1 MSTTKFFREVLRDDL
16 TTRVNRAV
24 PFLYEAG
31 LLLAVV
37 AMPFSNLFMSVAGFW
52 IAGTWLLDQLS
63 CDATTRNYRWSK
75 TFRNPLFWILTGLFL
90 IHLIGLVYTRDFN
103 YALRDIRIK
112 LPLLLFPLFFFTGRP
127 IDGRSLRRMLLFF
140 VIATGAAALY
150 CLLIPLG
157 LVEREVSNIRDISI
171 FISHIRFS
179 ILLVFSSAMLLLW
192 LSRGQRIALVIPLL
206 LINLSF
212 LWVIESLTGVVL
224 LTAVVMLY
232 LISVEASVLPK
243 PLRRFLRIVF
253 PLALVV
259 IGWQVKLMADAHF
272 KIPEGYVEQLPV
284 HTIHGTPYTHHI
296 GSSLKENGVLIWYN
310 IAPEEL
316 DTAWARRS
324 SISLSG
330 HDERNHKIY
339 NTLLRY
345 MSSKGLNKDAEGL
358 AQLSEE
364 DIRHIEQGVTSIL
377 EFEHRGLRRRIDKIF
392 FEISLLRNG
401 GNPSG
406 NSVTQRI
413 EFWRAAWHII
423 RQKPLAGVGTGDVK
437 EAMSEAYV
445 EIDSRLY
452 DAFRLRAHN
461 QYLTFWVAFG
471 VFGVLLLIASL
482 LLPLGVPVPE
492 RGFLFTTFCLIVA
505 LSYLTEDTLE
515 TQAGV
520 TFIAFFAA
528 LFSAQRL
535 AFHAR
540 IRPGNDD

>member
-1 MSTTKFFREVLRDDL
+1 MHRDDRL
-16 TTRVNRAV
+16 KLVNRAI

-31 LLLAVV
+31 LVLAVV
-37 AMPFSNLFMSVAGFW
+37 AMPFSNLGMSVASFW
-52 IAGTWLLDQLS
+52 IAGTWLIDQWAS
-63 CDATTRNYRWSK
+63 DRTTRHYRWSK
-75 TFRNPLFWILTGLFL
+75 ALRNPLFWILTGLFI
-90 IHLIGLVYTRDFN
+90 IHVIGLMYTRDFN

-112 LPLLLFPLFFFTGRP
+112 LPLLLFPLFFFTARP
-127 IDGRSLRRMLLFF
+127 IEGRTLRRMLLFF
-140 VIATGAAALY
+140 VISTSAAALY

-157 LVEREVSNIRDISI
+157 LIEREVSNIRDISI

-179 ILLVFSSAMLLLW
+179 ILLVFSSAILLLW
-192 LSRGQRIALVIPLL
+192 LSRRQRIGLVIPLL

-224 LTAVVMLY
+224 LAAVLVLY

-243 PLRRFLRIVF
+243 PLRRFLRV
-253 PLALVV
+253 ALPFALLVA
-259 IGWQVKLMADAHF
+259 GWQIKQLADAHF
-272 KIPEGYVEQLPV
+272 KIPEGYEEQLPIY
-284 HTIHGTPYTHHI
+284 TAHGSPYTHHL
-296 GSSLKENGVLIWYN
+296 GSSLKENGHLIWYN

-324 SISLSG
+324 DFALTG
-330 HDERNHKIY
+330 LDQRNHKLY

-345 MSSKGLNKDAEGL
+345 MSSKGLNKDAEGV
-358 AQLSEE
+358 AQLTNQ
-364 DIRHIEQGVTSIL
+364 DIRNIEQGVTSVL
-377 EFEHRGLRRRIDKIF
+377 EFEHRGLRRRVDKIF
-392 FEISLLRNG
+392 FEVSLLRNG

-406 NSVTQRI
+406 NSVTQRL

-423 RQKPLAGVGTGDVK
+423 RKKPLFGVGTGDVK
-437 EAMSEAYV
+437 TAMSDAYV

-471 VFGVLLLIASL
+471 IFGILLLLASL

-492 RGFLFTTFCLIVA
+492 RGFLFTTFCMIVA

-540 IRPGNDD
+540 IRPGTED